1 MRGINPI
8 EFYVLYAT
16 HLRMIPR
23 PRIVG
28 LALIFLVF
36 ATILIH
42 GRDSVRERFRGNTAA
57 KEPNSKSQG
66 QGSEEKVAQQPPS
79 LPLASACPDHL
90 DWLRELADSPD
101 LTFPLK
107 YARRDIIVRPIAGL
121 ERASVTKL
129 DGDLLPDLQ
138 EISSPEACELEEE
151 NRLPP
156 FYVHVPD
163 FSNLVHASHI
173 IFGAATTLER
183 LDKSIPFF
191 QRWLAH
197 SGARLFVIV
206 AGKEDAAP
214 DQEAMDS
221 LQGRMRDLGMIV
233 TLVKPLRSTDTGIER
248 VFSLVRVLNQN
259 RDETTKWF
267 GIIDDDT
274 FFTSLSTLVSRLG
287 EFDHQKRWYLG
298 AVSEDWWTVV
308 QYGWVA
314 MGE

>member
-1 MRGINPI
+1 
-8 EFYVLYAT
+8 
-16 HLRMIPR
+16 MITR
-23 PRIVG
+23 SRIVG
-28 LALIFLVF
+28 LALVFIIF
-36 ATILIH
+36 ATLLFQ
-42 GRDSVRERFRGNTAA
+42 GRDSVRERFRGGTAA
-57 KEPNSKSQG
+57 KERNNKSQG
-66 QGSEEKVAQQPPS
+66 QGSEEKVAEHPPS
-79 LPLASACPDHL
+79 LPLPSACPDHL

-129 DGDLLPDLQ
+129 DGELLPDLQ
-138 EISSPEACELEEE
+138 EISSPEACELKEE

-156 FYVHVPD
+156 FHLDVPD
-163 FSNLVHASHI
+163 FSNPVHASHI
-173 IFGAATTLER
+173 IFGAATTLDR
-183 LDKSIPFF
+183 LDASIPFF

-197 SGARLFVIV
+197 TGARLFVIV
-206 AGKEDAAP
+206 AGNEDAAP
-214 DQEAMDS
+214 DPEAMDS
-221 LQGRMRDLGMIV
+221 LQNRMRDLGMIV
-233 TLVKPLRSTDTGIER
+233 TLVKPLRSKDTGIER

-259 RDETTKWF
+259 RDEMTKWF